1 MAEIYLKRKI
11 DTYLIYWKKD
21 AERKPLIVKGARQ
34 VGKTESIR
42 RFAEGNYKSV
52 IYINFV
58 EEPKYKLITED
69 GYKTDD
75 IIRNISRMDPSKKF
89 EAGETVLI
97 FDELQEFPEIATS
110 LKFFKMDGRFD
121 VICSGSLL
129 GIQYKRIESHSVGYK
144 TDYNMMSMDFE
155 EFLWAKGYDD
165 SNTENMLEHM
175 KTEKPFNE
183 IEMKVYSSLFLD
195 YSILGGMPAVV
206 REYISKGTFE
216 GTLDI
221 QRQLLNDYREDI
233 RKYAEGMDQ
242 TRILNVFEQIPMQL
256 AKDNK
261 KFQISKVA
269 SGARF
274 KDYRGC
280 IEWLRDAGI
289 VNICYYLNFP
299 ELPLKGNYDETKYKL
314 YFFDTGI
321 FVAML
326 DEEAQEDLRAN
337 KNLGVYKGALYENI
351 VGEALIKCG
360 YGLYYYKKED
370 SYLEEDFFV
379 RTKDYL
385 LPVEV
390 KATNGTAKSL
400 RTLIKSNSYPDIKYG
415 IKFTSGNI
423 GYSDNIYTFP
433 YFCAFLLKDY
443 LKEVSLDCEG
453 RKQEEESLQTK

>member
-1 MAEIYLKRKI
+1 MADIYLKRKI
-11 DTYLIYWKKD
+11 DSYLIQWKRD
-21 AERKPLIVKGARQ
+21 ADRKPLIVKGARQ
-34 VGKTESIR
+34 VGKTESVR
-42 RFAEGNYKSV
+42 RFAEENYKNV

-58 EEPKYKLITED
+58 EEPKYKLIIED
-69 GYKTDD
+69 GYKVDD
-75 IIRNISRMDPSKKF
+75 IVRNISRMDPSKKF
-89 EAGETVLI
+89 DAGETILI

-110 LKFFKMDGRFD
+110 LKFFKTDARFD

-129 GIQYKRIESHSVGYK
+129 GIQYKKIESNSVGYK

-155 EFLWAKGYDD
+155 EFLWAKGYDRSVIED
-165 SNTENMLEHM
+165 MLRHM

-183 IEMKVYSSLFLD
+183 TEMKVYSSLFLD
-195 YSILGGMPAVV
+195 YCILGGMPAVV
-206 REYISKGTFE
+206 RTYVGKGTFE

-221 QRQLLNDYREDI
+221 QRQLLNDYREDV

-256 AKDNK
+256 SKDNK

-289 VNICYYLNFP
+289 VNICYCLKFP
-299 ELPLKGNYDETKYKL
+299 ELPLKGNYEESKYKL

-360 YGLYYYKKED
+360 YDLYYYKKDD

-385 LPVEV
+385 IPVEV
-390 KATNGTAKSL
+390 KATNGMAKSL

-415 IKFTSGNI
+415 IKFIAGNI

-433 YFCAFLLKDY
+433 YFCAFLLKNY
-443 LKEVSLDCEG
+443 LKEASLEREC
-453 RKQEEESLQTK
+453 